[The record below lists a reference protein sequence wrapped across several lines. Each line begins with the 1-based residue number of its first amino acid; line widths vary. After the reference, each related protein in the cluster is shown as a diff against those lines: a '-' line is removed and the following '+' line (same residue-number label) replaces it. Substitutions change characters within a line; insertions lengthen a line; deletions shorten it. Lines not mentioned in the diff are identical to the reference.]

1 MNDKEIRDMLHGI
14 LWAIVALLVV
24 LWILGLVFRVGR
36 CFIHVLLVIA
46 VVLLLTNIFSL
57 VFRVF

>member
-1 MNDKEIRDMLHGI
+1 MLHGI